1 MTKISG
7 QARRIRIY
15 IGEAA
20 KYKGTVLYHAIA
32 LKAKELG
39 LAGIT
44 IFRGIEGFGANS
56 RIKTARILELSSDL
70 PIVIDIVDSIE
81 YIEKIMPFLD
91 QTVNEG
97 LITIE
102 DIEIVKYSSATS
114 VHRHDHNPE
123 QP

>member
-15 IGEAA
+15 INEASR
-20 KYKGTVLYHAIA
+20 YKGTPLYHAIV

-39 LAGIT
+39 LAGT
-44 IFRGIEGFGANS
+44 TVFRGIEGFGANS
-56 RIKTARILELSSDL
+56 RIKTARILELSHDL

-81 YIEKIMPFLD
+81 YLDKLMPFLD

-102 DIEIVKYSSATS
+102 DIEVIKYAIKK
-114 VHRHDHNPE
+114 
-123 QP
+123 

>member
-15 IGEAA
+15 IGEAT
-20 KYKGTVLYHAIA
+20 KYKGTLLYHAIV

-39 LAGIT
+39 LAGVT
-44 IFRGIEGFGANS
+44 VLRGIEGFGANS
-56 RIKTARILELSSDL
+56 RIKTARILELSGDL
-70 PIVIDIVDSIE
+70 PIVIDIVDSLE

-91 QTVNEG
+91 EAVNEG

-102 DIEIVKYSSATS
+102 DIEIIKYSASKK
-114 VHRHDHNPE
+114 
-123 QP
+123 

>member
-1 MTKISG
+1 MAKITG

-15 IGEAA
+15 IGEAS
-20 KYKGTVLYHAIA
+20 KYKGTLLYHAIV

-44 IFRGIEGFGANS
+44 VLRGIEGFGANS
-56 RIKTARILELSSDL
+56 RIKTAKILELSHDL
-70 PIVIDIVDSIE
+70 PVVIDIVDSVE

-91 QTVNEG
+91 EAVNEG

-102 DIEIVKYSSATS
+102 DLEIIKYS
-114 VHRHDHNPE
+114 PKK
-123 QP
+123 